1 MESTALLRSFHC
13 SAGGISHALS
23 SLEKRSV
30 STWLPSIQS
39 HDSPY
44 DVRKTTASFRNR
56 GVAVACAKTPE
67 AIASSKS
74 NVPLD
79 NGLNSPTEKYALRAT
94 FPNAFEAL
102 LLEVCDETSVAE
114 LQLKIGD
121 YEMHLKRNVGATN
134 ASIPMAPPVPS
145 EPMEQSMLVAASTSA
160 TKSSSEKANPFSRA
174 ASAVSSRLA
183 SLEAS
188 GVGGFK
194 IVASPTVCTQI
205 LSFQSFQLRDC
216 YVSKPSSVLLG
227 GLISKRKNSEREKTA
242 TSLQEGNYIMN
253 LYFVGDVIKE
263 GQVIGYIDR
272 FGNLLPV
279 KSDVAGEVLKLLF
292 EEGEAVGYGDP
303 LVAVLPSFHGLN

>member
-1 MESTALLRSFHC
+1 MESTVLLPSFHC

-30 STWLPSIQS
+30 SAWLPSIQS
-39 HDSPY
+39 PDSAY
-44 DVRKTTASFRNR
+44 DVRKTTASFRSR

-67 AIASSKS
+67 AIVSSKS
-74 NVPLD
+74 NIPLD
-79 NGLNSPTEKYALRAT
+79 NGSNSPTEKCALRAT

-134 ASIPMAPPVPS
+134 VSIPMAPPVPS
-145 EPMEQSMLVAASTSA
+145 EPMEQSTPIAASTSA
-160 TKSSSEKANPFSRA
+160 TKSSSEKASPFSRA
-174 ASAVSSRLA
+174 ASVVSTRLA

-188 GVGGFK
+188 GVGAFK
-194 IVASPTVCTQI
+194 IVASPTVG
-205 LSFQSFQLRDC
+205 SFQRGRTVKGKKQPPVC
-216 YVSKPSSVLLG
+216 K
-227 GLISKRKNSEREKTA
+227 K
-242 TSLQEGNYIMN
+242 
-253 LYFVGDVIKE
+253 GDVIKE
-263 GQVIGYIDR
+263 GQVIGYVDR
-272 FGNLLPV
+272 FGNTLPV